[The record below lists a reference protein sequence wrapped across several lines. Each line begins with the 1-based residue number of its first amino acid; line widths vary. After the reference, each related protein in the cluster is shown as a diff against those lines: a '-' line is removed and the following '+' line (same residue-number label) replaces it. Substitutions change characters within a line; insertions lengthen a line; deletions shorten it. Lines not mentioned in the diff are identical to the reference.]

1 VDDESGLTTER
12 LDELDAMAREA
23 KERAGKATAGPWR
36 FAVLGPRD
44 SDSMCLV
51 MHGPREGWIGHIGS
65 GCADDPRHKANAEHI
80 AHARED
86 VPALAGAL
94 LEVTAEV
101 RRLRA
106 AGDVKAIARTIA
118 LLIGAEPGEE
128 IGDAAVRLRHERD
141 EARKE
146 ATDLMVRLEDAEADR
161 DGVRA
166 AAQVSREIASQQREA
181 CGRLDDLAARLERE
195 RDELRAEVWRLREEA
210 TRPAPRSTEEQ
221 EAMDIVQRAAGSL
234 RANDELR
241 AEIERLRAV
250 EAEWQRVT
258 GYGAPERFPGYM
270 KRIDVP
276 KWHDSAEP
284 RALTRGGRDDSFTVR
299 AREAAS
305 AGPAR
310 PDVSPEAVAS
320 VAARFDAADPK
331 WHRLLDEVKRR
342 HLQEAHAVVTSRLST
357 AQATQLDA
365 RGWTPVVAWV
375 CDRGTWI
382 EADPLH
388 VEFLRA
394 EASGAEG
401 TPQPVAQDGSSVAQ
415 AAPNAP
421 ATALGVD
428 LGGPATFAAA
438 RLVRQP
444 DGSFRPLAMLE
455 GEGAAR
461 PAEGRMS
468 ARCVDGRPWSADAYP
483 GLKSVRADADG
494 YWLSAGPSS
503 GTSSREEA
511 TPDDGRWAPGAAW
524 EHECGGVV
532 RRMEISSVDSSNTP
546 VARLRV
552 QGTWSALQ
560 SVPVSEMTEANGWRF
575 IGRAE
580 EDR

>member
-1 VDDESGLTTER
+1 VDDESRPTTER
-12 LDELDAMAREA
+12 LDELDAMARA
-23 KERAGKATAGPWR
+23 ARERAGKATPGKWKLWGMDVYADQDGSSNVDTAKLVASTYFLDGESR
-36 FAVLGPRD
+36 PRTFD
-44 SDSMCLV
+44 
-51 MHGPREGWIGHIGS
+51 
-65 GCADDPRHKANAEHI
+65 ATFI
-80 AHARED
+80 AAARED
-86 VPALAGAL
+86 VSALAAAL
-94 LEVTAEV
+94 LEATAEV

-161 DGVRA
+161 DGFRA
-166 AAQVSREIASQQREA
+166 AAQVSREVASQQREA

-195 RDELRAEVWRLREEA
+195 RDELRAE
-210 TRPAPRSTEEQ
+210 
-221 EAMDIVQRAAGSL
+221 
-234 RANDELR
+234 
-241 AEIERLRAV
+241 IERLRALD
-250 EAEWQRVT
+250 AEWQRVT

-284 RALTRGGRDDSFTVR
+284 RTLTRGGRDDSFTVR

-342 HLQEAHAVVTSRLST
+342 HPQEAHAVVTSRLST

-394 EASGAEG
+394 EASRAEG
-401 TPQPVAQDGSSVAQ
+401 TSPAAAQDGSSVAQ

-444 DGSFRPLAMLE
+444 DGAFRPLAMFE

-461 PAEGRMS
+461 PAEGRMR
-468 ARCVDGRPWSADAYP
+468 ARCVEGRPWSADAYP
-483 GLKSVRADADG
+483 GLKSVRAGADG
-494 YWLSAGPSS
+494 YWLPTRPSS
-503 GTSSREEA
+503 DTSSLEEA
-511 TPDDGRWAPGAAW
+511 PPDDGRWLPGAAW
-524 EHECGGVV
+524 EHHGE
-532 RRMEISSVDSSNTP
+532 RRTLETATP
-546 VARLRV
+546 GADHCTLARAAGARFV
-552 QGTWSALQ
+552 MRRA
-560 SVPVSEMTEANGWRF
+560 EMTEANGWRF
-575 IGRAE
+575 IGRPDASGLSPERAE
-580 EDR
+580 ELEKMVRDGKGERL